1 VLLAC
6 SSPRWPPLDWPRP
19 GSVEAERR
27 GCRRPVL
34 ANQLLITQW
43 ASGVTAVMTRQLV
56 HALRSMPAAL
66 AEAEVDTVYELARRS
81 TTWTMP
87 RR

>member
-1 VLLAC
+1 M
-6 SSPRWPPLDWPRP
+6 
-19 GSVEAERR
+19 
-27 GCRRPVL
+27 L
-34 ANQLLITQW
+34 ANQLLIAQW